1 MDLKKRAYEHL
12 TLRKYA
18 KSKHE
23 KEEWI
28 IKKRILAALLAV
40 AMLACSLA
48 ACATSDTPST
58 TAPSTSGGSTADT
71 AKTTE
76 PASAEKPKEDHYPE
90 AVGRRAARVRL
101 SGAVRQLQ

>member
-1 MDLKKRAYEHL
+1 M
-12 TLRKYA
+12 
-18 KSKHE
+18 
-23 KEEWI
+23 
-28 IKKRILAALLAV
+28 KKRILAALLAV

-71 AKTTE
+71 AQDHRARSYGE
-76 PASAEKPKEDHYPE
+76 AQGDHYPE
-90 AVGRRAARVRL
+90 AVGWRAARVRL

>member
-1 MDLKKRAYEHL
+1 M
-12 TLRKYA
+12 
-18 KSKHE
+18 
-23 KEEWI
+23 
-28 IKKRILAALLAV
+28 KKRILAALLAV

-76 PASAEKPKEDHYPE
+76 PASAEKPKETITLKLWGGVQPE
-90 AVGRRAARVRL
+90 YGYQECATTSIKSLPIRASRWSIPAM
-101 SGAVRQLQ
+101 